1 MRPHGT
7 AAELERRR
15 LLAVDRVRSGYT
27 HQEVGDFLEV
37 RRASVTRWMATYR
50 EEGRR
55 GLKAKPHPG
64 RRPKLT
70 VEQEQEVLS
79 WFSQSPTQFGWPT
92 ELWSAPRVAALIRRK
107 FRVRFH
113 PRYVNQ
119 WLAQRRITP
128 QKPTRQAR
136 ERDER
141 EIRGW
146 LREEWP
152 RIKKVP
158 GGGVRTLF

>member
-27 HQEVGDFLEV
+27 HQEVADFLGV
-37 RRASVTRWMATYR
+37 HRGTVTRWMAMYR
-50 EEGRR
+50 EYGRR

-64 RRPKLT
+64 RTPKLT
-70 VEQEQEVLS
+70 PEQEQEVLS
-79 WFSQSPTQFGWPT
+79 WFSRSPTEFGWPT
-92 ELWSAPRVAALIRRK
+92 ELWCAPRVAALMRRK
-107 FRVRFH
+107 LRVRFH

-128 QKPTRQAR
+128 QKPQRQAR

-141 EIRGW
+141 EIRRW
-146 LREEWP
+146 VREEWP
-152 RIKKVP
+152 RIKKARRAGVP
-158 GGGVRTLF
+158 ISF

>member
-27 HQEVGDFLEV
+27 HQKVANFLGV
-37 RRASVTRWMATYR
+37 RRPTVTRWVAVYR
-50 EEGRR
+50 QWGRR

-64 RRPKLT
+64 RTPKLT
-70 VEQEQEVLS
+70 RDQEREILS
-79 WFSQSPTQFGWPT
+79 WFSRSPREFGFAT
-92 ELWSAPRVAALIRRK
+92 ELWCAPRVATLIRRR

-119 WLAQRRITP
+119 WLARRRITP

-136 ERDER
+136 ERNER
-141 EIRGW
+141 EIRRW
-146 LREEWP
+146 MREEWP

-158 GGGVRTLF
+158 GVGVRMSS

>member
-27 HQEVGDFLEV
+27 HQEVAEFLEV
-37 RRASVTRWMATYR
+37 CRASVTRWMARYR
-50 EEGRR
+50 EQGRR

-64 RRPKLT
+64 RTPKLT
-70 VEQEQEVLS
+70 AEQEQEVLS
-79 WFSQSPTQFGWPT
+79 WFSRSPTEFGWAT
-92 ELWSAPRVAALIRRK
+92 ELWSAPRVTALIRRK
-107 FRVRFH
+107 FRVKFH
-113 PRYVNQ
+113 PRYINQ

-136 ERDER
+136 ERNER
-141 EIRGW
+141 EIRRW

-158 GGGVRTLF
+158 GVGVRTSS